1 MGEFIQ
7 LLVSGAI
14 AGSIYS
20 LIAAGLTLSYT
31 STGIFN
37 LAYGGIAYTSA
48 MLYFQLINALGI
60 ESLGMRL
67 LSFFLVVLVF
77 CPLLGQLLNVAV
89 FRPLAR
95 ANDAAKVMATIGIL
109 VALPALTDLLVDLG
123 TKTWDWGLQSTDY
136 VFLTPGVWKV
146 PSETWPYDLD
156 VVGLDGIRLLISSN
170 QWTVLVV
177 AAVVAVALWALMRH
191 TRIGLQMRAVVDR
204 PDLAGLRGVSESFTS
219 SAAWIIGTML
229 AGLAGVIGAPVF
241 NSLES
246 NQYNVFMFIATAAAV
261 VGGLRSIPLAFAGG
275 VALGV
280 VTSLVGR
287 YATFAQDIRGFES
300 SVPFVVLLVG
310 LLFMARERTRRSGV
324 VADAPPATEYTD
336 DLRDWRI
343 SLSRLGSA
351 ILSLL
356 GRLRLPWIQG
366 DALVLPQPR
375 KHLPWL
381 LGAAFIV
388 LQVTIFADKFWLG
401 LWITGLAFALVFIS
415 WVILTGLGGMVSLA
429 QAAFVTM
436 AAMTAGLIL
445 DKTGLPFIPA
455 LIVGTVI
462 AGVLGV
468 IVALPALRLGG
479 LPLALATLAL
489 AFMSERVLFEWS
501 WFKNGQGTKGWDI
514 PRPKLGP
521 FDFQDAKSLAVLLV
535 ILVLAAGWLVRNLQR
550 SVTGRAIIAVRNS
563 EPAAATSGHSIVRTK
578 LAVFALSALLAGF
591 GGVFFAT
598 FNGNI
603 NPFTATTQHGLF
615 WLAVVI
621 LVGIRRPGA
630 AVMAGIM
637 VAASGHT
644 FGTGWHWEWMET
656 WHVVLVA
663 SVFGAAA
670 LATAVRD
677 RQVGLPFSPLILGV
691 LAVLAFICLARVY
704 SWYPIDWD
712 GFDQYDEARNIT
724 AFMFGLGAMQLAR
737 EPDGILAF
745 TAAQN
750 RARRDAWRRRLAVW
764 RGEVWVDDASPVP
777 ERVPATPAVDSVKSD
792 APEPAEEMGDQ
803 YVGDHPPA
811 LELVNVRA
819 SYGLVEALHGIDL
832 SVPRGEITALLG
844 PNGAGKSTTCA
855 VASGLLPATHGTVR
869 LDGEDITALRSHRRA
884 RRGVVLAPEARGI
897 FSGLTVRENL
907 QLWLPSPEDRE
918 LCCDRFPILGERQNQ
933 LAGNLSGGEQQIL
946 TLAPLLANPPEVLIA
961 DEPSLGLAP
970 LIVNQILEL
979 FIEFKERGVALL
991 LVEEKARDVLEIA
1004 DSVAFIS
1011 LGHITWHGPRSEVD
1025 HDQLDAAYL
1034 GEATSISD

>member
-1 MGEFIQ
+1 MGEFIN
-7 LLVSGAI
+7 LLVSGAV

-48 MLYFQLINALGI
+48 VLYFQLINALGI

-67 LSFFLVVLVF
+67 LSLFLVVFVF

-109 VALPALTDLLVDLG
+109 VALPALAELIVDLG

-136 VFLTPGVWKV
+136 VFLAPGVWKV
-146 PSETWPYDLD
+146 PSYTWTYDLGSFD
-156 VVGLDGIRLLISSN
+156 LRISSN

-177 AAVVAVALWALMRH
+177 AAVIAVVLWALMRH
-191 TRIGLQMRAVVDR
+191 TSLGLQMRAVVDR

-241 NSLES
+241 NSLEP
-246 NQYNVFMFIATAAAV
+246 NLYNVFMFIATAAAV

-280 VTSLVGR
+280 VTSWVGR
-287 YATFAQDIRGFES
+287 YATFAEDIRGFES

-324 VADAPPATEYTD
+324 VADAPPVTVYTD
-336 DLRDWRI
+336 DLPSWRV
-343 SLSRLGSA
+343 
-351 ILSLL
+351 
-356 GRLRLPWIQG
+356 RLPW
-366 DALVLPQPR
+366 
-375 KHLPWL
+375 WL
-381 LGAAFIV
+381 GGAFIV
-388 LQVTIFADKFWLG
+388 LQVFIFADQFWLG
-401 LWITGLAFALVFIS
+401 LWITGLAFGLVFMS

-436 AAMTAGLIL
+436 AAMTGGLVL
-445 DKTGLPFIPA
+445 NKTGLPFIPA
-455 LIVGTVI
+455 LIVGTII

-501 WFKNGQGTKGWDI
+501 WFKNGQGAKGWDI
-514 PRPKLGP
+514 PRPKIGP
-521 FDFQDAKSLAVLLV
+521 FDFEDEKSLAVLVLLLV
-535 ILVLAAGWLVRNLQR
+535 FAAGWLVKNLQR

-563 EPAAATSGHSIVRTK
+563 EPAAATSGHSVVRTK

-598 FNGNI
+598 FIGNVT
-603 NPFTATTQHGLF
+603 PFTATTQAGLF
-615 WLAVVI
+615 WLAVVVLI
-621 LVGIRRPGA
+621 GIRRPGG
-630 AVMAGIM
+630 AVMAGVM

-644 FGTGWHWEWMET
+644 FGSGWHWEWLES
-656 WHVVLVA
+656 WHVVLA
-663 SVFGAAA
+663 CSVFGAAA
-670 LATAVRD
+670 LVTAIRD
-677 RQVGLPFSPLILGV
+677 RQVGLPPSPGILGV
-691 LAVLAFICLARVY
+691 LVLLAYICLARVN

-712 GFDQYDEARNIT
+712 GFDQYDEARNIP
-724 AFMFGLGAMQLAR
+724 AIMFGLGAMQLAR
-737 EPDGILAF
+737 QPDGIIAF

-764 RGEVWVDDASPVP
+764 RGEAEAVSPSPV
-777 ERVPATPAVDSVKSD
+777 SSSI
-792 APEPAEEMGDQ
+792 PAEVSAAPTSSEAPAPAAEGDQ
-803 YVGDHPPA
+803 YVSDHPPA
-811 LELVNVRA
+811 LELAGVRA

-832 SVPRGEITALLG
+832 SAPRGEITALLG

-855 VASGLLPATHGTVR
+855 VAAGLLPVSQGSIR
-869 LDGEDITALRSHRRA
+869 LDGEDVTALRSHRRA

-897 FSGLTVRENL
+897 FSGLTVRENM
-907 QLWLPSPEDRE
+907 QLWLPNPEDRE
-918 LCCDRFPILGERQNQ
+918 LCCERFPILGERQNQ

-1011 LGHITWHGPRSEVD
+1011 LGHITWQGPRSDVD

-1034 GEATSISD
+1034 GEATTS

>member
-37 LAYGGIAYTSA
+37 LSYGGIAFSSA
-48 MLYFQLINALGI
+48 MVYFQLINALGV

-67 LSFFLVVLVF
+67 LSFFLVVFVF

-109 VALPALTDLLVDLG
+109 VALPALTELIVDLG
-123 TKTWDWGLQSTDY
+123 TKTWDWGLRSTDN
-136 VFLTPGVWKV
+136 VRLPPGVWKV
-146 PSETWPYDLD
+146 PTEHWSYDLGSFD
-156 VVGLDGIRLLISSN
+156 LRINSN

-177 AAVVAVALWALMRH
+177 AVVMAASLWALMRH
-191 TRIGLQMRAVVDR
+191 TRLGLQMRAVVDR
-204 PDLAGLRGVSESFTS
+204 PDLAGLRGVSGSFTS

-229 AGLAGVIGAPVF
+229 AGLAGVVGAPVF
-241 NSLES
+241 NSLEP
-246 NQYNVFMFIATAAAV
+246 NQYNIFMFIATAAAV

-280 VTSLVGR
+280 VTSWVGR
-287 YATFAQDIRGFES
+287 YATFARDIRGFEH

-310 LLFMARERTRRSGV
+310 LLFMAGERTRRSGV
-324 VADAPPATEYTD
+324 VADAPPPTDYTN
-336 DLRDWRI
+336 DLPIWRV
-343 SLSRLGSA
+343 
-351 ILSLL
+351 
-356 GRLRLPWIQG
+356 RLPWV
-366 DALVLPQPR
+366 A
-375 KHLPWL
+375 
-381 LGAAFIV
+381 GAVFLV
-388 LQVTIFADKFWLG
+388 LQVFVFADQFWLG
-401 LWITGLAFALVFIS
+401 LWVTGLAFGLVFMS

-436 AAMTAGLIL
+436 AAMTTGIIL
-445 DKTGLPFIPA
+445 NRAGLPFIPA
-455 LIVGTVI
+455 LIVGTVMT
-462 AGVLGV
+462 GVLGI

-489 AFMSERVLFEWS
+489 AFMGERVLFEWS

-514 PRPKLGP
+514 PRPSLGP
-521 FDFQDAKSLAVLLV
+521 FDFEDEKSLAVLLV

-563 EPAAATSGHSIVRTK
+563 EPAATTSGHSVVRTK
-578 LAVFALSALLAGF
+578 LAVFTLSALLAGF
-591 GGVFFAT
+591 GGVLFAT
-598 FNGNI
+598 FIGNVT
-603 NPFTATTQHGLF
+603 PFTATTQAGLF

-621 LVGIRRPGA
+621 LVGIRRPGG
-630 AVMAGIM
+630 AVMAGVM
-637 VAASGHT
+637 VAASSHT
-644 FGTGWHWEWMET
+644 FGTGWHWEWMES

-663 SVFGAAA
+663 SMFGAAA
-670 LATAVRD
+670 LATAIRD
-677 RQVGLPFSPLILGV
+677 RQAGLPFSPPILGV

-712 GFDQYDEARNIT
+712 GFDQYDEARNIP

-737 EPDGILAF
+737 EPDGIIAF

-750 RARRDAWRRRLAVW
+750 RVRRDAWRRRLAAW
-764 RGEVWVDDASPVP
+764 REGAVVA
-777 ERVPATPAVDSVKSD
+777 ERVPAAVTASAAVMAASEHSEI
-792 APEPAEEMGDQ
+792 PESAEASGDQ

-811 LELVNVRA
+811 LELVSLRA
-819 SYGLVEALHGIDL
+819 GYGLVEALHGIDL

-855 VASGLLPATHGTVR
+855 VASGLLPATHGTIR
-869 LDGEDITALRSHRRA
+869 LDGEDISGLRSHRRA

-897 FSGLTVRENL
+897 FSGLSVRENM
-907 QLWLPSPEDRE
+907 QLWLPNPEDRE
-918 LCCDRFPILGERQNQ
+918 LCCERFPILGERQNQ

-979 FIEFKERGVALL
+979 FMEFKEQGVALL

-1004 DSVAFIS
+1004 DAVAFIS

-1034 GEATSISD
+1034 GESTSS